1 MEQKIH
7 NAIAYVEA
15 MHGAESKAIRNDAAN
30 IFAGTFDE
38 YMLIWDALDD
48 LFGEVTE

>member
-15 MHGAESKAIRNDAAN
+15 MHGAASKAIRNDVAN
-30 IFAGTFDE
+30 IFEGTFDE

-48 LFGEVTE
+48 IFGEVTE

>member
-7 NAIAYVEA
+7 NATAYVEA
-15 MHGAESKAIRNDAAN
+15 MHGTASKAIRNDAAN

-48 LFGEVTE
+48 IFGEATE

>member
-1 MEQKIH
+1 METKIH

-15 MHGAESKAIRNDAAN
+15 MHGMTSKDIRNDAAN
-30 IFAGTFDE
+30 IFAATFDE

-48 LFGEVTE
+48 IFGEVEE

>member
-15 MHGAESKAIRNDAAN
+15 MHGTASKSIRNDAAN
-30 IFAGTFDE
+30 IFAG
-38 YMLIWDALDD
+38 IWDALDEI
-48 LFGEVTE
+48 FGEVTE